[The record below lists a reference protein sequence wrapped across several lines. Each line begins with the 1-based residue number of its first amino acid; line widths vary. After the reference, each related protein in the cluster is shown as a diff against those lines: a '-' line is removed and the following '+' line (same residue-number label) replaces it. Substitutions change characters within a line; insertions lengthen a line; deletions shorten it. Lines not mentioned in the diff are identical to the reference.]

1 MRHGGRLVR
10 GLRLIVLALAVLGGV
25 AAVAG
30 PEPARARPAVV
41 VSDARVGLHSAV
53 TRFVLDLSEDVSF
66 DLFTLADPYR
76 VVIDL
81 PEIKWELSAAAL
93 PARKGLFRGLRF
105 GLFRP
110 GTSRLVLDCN
120 DPVAVNE
127 AFIMKPLN
135 DKGYRL
141 VVDLVATSRNA
152 FLSTIHG
159 AKRPPVASRRT
170 ASPPTASPQAARSR
184 AVSPPPSLT
193 FAPPP
198 PRPRSS
204 PVQRVIVIDPGHG
217 GVDPGAIGVS
227 GIYEKNI
234 TLAAARDLRNELLR
248 LGGYRV
254 ILTRNRDKFI
264 RLRDRVAFG
273 RNADADLFVSLHA
286 DTMPNRKV
294 RGASVYTLSETASD
308 AEAAALAV
316 QENKADLIAGVDLTH
331 ETSEVANI
339 LIDLAQRETMNRS
352 ARFAAL
358 LVDELRRE
366 TRLLRNTHRFAGFA
380 VLKAPDVPSVLV
392 ELGFLSNRRDEKTL
406 RTKAYRRKLA
416 AAIARGIDRYLV
428 GVEEALRK

>member
-1 MRHGGRLVR
+1 MRHGRRFVR
-10 GLRLIVLALAVLGGV
+10 GLRLIALALAVFSGV
-25 AAVAG
+25 TAVAG
-30 PEPARARPAVV
+30 PEPARAKPAAVV
-41 VSDARVGLHSAV
+41 TGARVGLHSAV
-53 TRFVLDLSEDVSF
+53 TRFVLDLSDRVSF

-76 VVIDL
+76 VVIDMA
-81 PEIKWELSAAAL
+81 EVEWELPAAAL
-93 PARKGLFRGLRF
+93 PARKGFFRGLRY

-120 DPVAVNE
+120 NPVAVNE

-152 FLSTIHG
+152 FLSTIRG
-159 AKRPPVASRRT
+159 AVRPP
-170 ASPPTASPQAARSR
+170 AAGRPATSGP
-184 AVSPPPSLT
+184 AAIA

-198 PRPRSS
+198 PRPKSVA
-204 PVQRVIVIDPGHG
+204 VQRVIVIDPGHG
-217 GVDPGAIGVS
+217 GDDPGAIGVS

-234 TLAAARDLRNELLR
+234 ALAAARDVRNELIR

-254 ILTRNRDKFI
+254 ILTRERDTFI
-264 RLRDRVAFG
+264 RLRDRVAFA
-273 RNADADLFVSLHA
+273 RDADADLFVSLHA

-316 QENKADLIAGVDLTH
+316 KENKADLIAGVDLTH

>member
-1 MRHGGRLVR
+1 MRHRRRLVR
-10 GLRLIVLALAVLGGV
+10 GLRLIVLALAVLG
-25 AAVAG
+25 AVTPLAC
-30 PEPARARPAVV
+30 PEPAQASTATVAT
-41 VSDARVGLHSAV
+41 DARVGLHSAV
-53 TRFVLDLSEDVSF
+53 TRFVLDLSDHVSF

-81 PEIKWELSAAAL
+81 PEIKWELPSTGL
-93 PARKGLFRGLRF
+93 PARKGIFSRLRY

-110 GTSRLVLDCN
+110 GTSRLVLDCI

-127 AFIMKPLN
+127 AFVMKPLN
-135 DKGYRL
+135 DRGYRL
-141 VVDLVATSRNA
+141 VVDLVATSRSA
-152 FLSTIHG
+152 FLSTVRG
-159 AKRPPVASRRT
+159 AVRPPAAGRPATTGPLEVA
-170 ASPPTASPQAARSR
+170 
-184 AVSPPPSLT
+184 

-198 PRPRSS
+198 PPPRPKYV
-204 PVQRVIVIDPGHG
+204 PVQRVIVLDPGHG

-227 GIYEKNI
+227 GIHEKNI
-234 TLAAARDLRNELLR
+234 TLAAARDIRNELLR

-254 ILTRNRDKFI
+254 ILTRDRDEFI

-273 RNADADLFVSLHA
+273 RNAGADLFVSIHA
-286 DTMPNRKV
+286 DTMPNRQV

-316 QENKADLIAGVDLTH
+316 QENKADLIAGVDLTR

-352 ARFAAL
+352 AQFAAL
-358 LVDELRRE
+358 LVDELRRA

-392 ELGFLSNRRDEKTL
+392 ELGFLSNRRDEKML
-406 RTKAYRRKLA
+406 RTKTYRRKLA
-416 AAIARGIDRYLV
+416 AAIAQGIDRYFV
-428 GVEEALRK
+428 GVEEAFRK